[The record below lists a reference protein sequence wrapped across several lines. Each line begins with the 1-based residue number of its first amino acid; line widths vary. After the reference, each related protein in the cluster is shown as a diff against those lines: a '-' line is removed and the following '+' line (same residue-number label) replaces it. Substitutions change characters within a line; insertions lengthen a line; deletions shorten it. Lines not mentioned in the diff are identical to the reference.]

1 MQAQEGFGIVGQFSS
16 AFKEHCSR
24 LSGVKKFYNMRISGM
39 VNQHKRDRM
48 DNMNKINHIRKS
60 ERNELLKELQL
71 EQGDEFQNL
80 MDYNTSDKCCQTE
93 GNMTSL
99 TISLQFTKPKVRVYS
114 KSIQARPVQTNEKI
128 MQVNLLQKQN
138 YIPSFRNMADLE
150 KSFMSPTSMV
160 YSRRPSIILEPF
172 RLPGQRTITEEDYVL
187 EIIDDEDGDGSD
199 QFDQILNISI
209 DQLDKSPPSEG
220 ASLHRKQS
228 GANHLN
234 PSQKNPP
241 HLGIP
246 SKPQAQFSGASG
258 SKKLSRQ
265 ASAASIQSNFNA
277 GNRIVRIPSI
287 VFDERPNLMGRKS
300 ISLKGLKE
308 IAQYFDEALQ
318 LKNNEN
324 LTKDKESLK
333 LVIKKLD
340 EFIEYNK
347 RNLSQLDSE
356 ALLNKKRILEQV
368 ESRMIEFSE
377 IQTKYYQAIFEKESA
392 KRNNMDNIQNDGNLT
407 GQFYEYKGKIDVGVI
422 KKINNKNNL
431 MISEANIILKKILIK
446 NVNNEINKEN
456 TFSSKGTNLLNI
468 ISKVYKEYIAMSAK
482 ANKLNK
488 RFPSTP
494 LVIYFYKFLSMKISN
509 HSLVQKKYE
518 TILSSIIANDNSSAI
533 NLFGKFLGIT
543 GSYDHRCF
551 EIFIETLQQF
561 KKVAYDLINVENMI
575 CCIRETKRS

>member
-39 VNQHKRDRM
+39 INQHKRERM
-48 DNMNKINHIRKS
+48 DNMNKINHIRNS

-71 EQGDEFQNL
+71 EKGDEFQNL
-80 MDYNTSDKCCQTE
+80 VDYNTSDKCCQTE
-93 GNMTSL
+93 GMTSL
-99 TISLQFTKPKVRVYS
+99 TISLQFTKPKFRVYS
-114 KSIQARPVQTNEKI
+114 KNIQARPVQTNDKI
-128 MQVNLLQKQN
+128 MQVNLLQSQP
-138 YIPSFRNMADLE
+138 YIPSFRNMADLD
-150 KSFMSPTSMV
+150 KSFMSPSSMV
-160 YSRRPSIILEPF
+160 YSPSPSIILEPF
-172 RLPGQRTITEEDYVL
+172 RLPGQRTNPEEDYVL
-187 EIIDDEDGDGSD
+187 EIIDDDDGDGSD
-199 QFDQILNISI
+199 QFDQLLNMSI
-209 DQLDKSPPSEG
+209 DQLDKSPPSEVT
-220 ASLHRKQS
+220 SLHRKQS

-234 PSQKNPP
+234 PSQKKPP
-241 HLGIP
+241 HLEIP
-246 SKPQAQFSGASG
+246 SKLQTQFSGASG
-258 SKKLSRQ
+258 SKRLSRQ

-277 GNRIVRIPSI
+277 GNRMVRIPSG
-287 VFDERPNLMGRKS
+287 VFDDRPNLMGRKS
-300 ISLKGLKE
+300 ISLKGLKD

-340 EFIEYNK
+340 EFIEHNK

-392 KRNNMDNIQNDGNLT
+392 KRNNTDNIQNDGNLAC
-407 GQFYEYKGKIDVGVI
+407 QVNENKGKIDVGVI

-468 ISKVYKEYIAMSAK
+468 ISKVYKEYITMSAK

-575 CCIRETKRS
+575 CCKRETKRS